1 MGGAGLKDFN
11 VWEVQD
17 LKTLYGRY
25 RIKRVCTGGTGLK
38 GFVWDVQD

>member
-1 MGGAGLKDFN
+1 MGGTGLKDF

-17 LKTLYGRY
+17 LKTLYGKY

-38 GFVWDVQD
+38 DFVRKVED